1 MKHILITL
9 LTISIGISGYA
20 QSNLD
25 EFLKSVEA
33 NNLKLKSFRQF
44 SETRKL
50 EAKTGLNPDNP
61 EIEFEYMPGNL
72 DDKGT
77 MTTMKVSQKIEFPTV
92 YSQKNKLA
100 KLQQSQYNLEFMA
113 QRTVVLGQAS
123 SLYIQRI
130 SLMKIQKLYAE
141 RLDNA
146 KKLLQAFEQ
155 KLAKGDANI
164 LEVNKLKL
172 ELSQARK
179 EESLASAQKSKIDQ
193 QLELINAGQKF
204 EFMVADYPTFLES
217 SEEELVQ
224 LYRENDPEL
233 RLFAEDVNIAF
244 QEIRLQQNKNLPEL
258 SFSYGYEKTPEVRYA
273 GPGAALSIPLWQN
286 KNKVK
291 LARSN
296 WEFSQAKLAEE
307 TMSRENEIRWKVRQ
321 LLILKTNLDEM
332 RNTLDTVNSV
342 DLLRKA
348 MNAGEISIISYLN
361 EIQYYY
367 LVQTE
372 LFQLEQEYYQ
382 FLLDINRI
390 RL

>member
-1 MKHILITL
+1 
-9 LTISIGISGYA
+9 
-20 QSNLD
+20 
-25 EFLKSVEA
+25 
-33 NNLKLKSFRQF
+33 
-44 SETRKL
+44 
-50 EAKTGLNPDNP
+50 
-61 EIEFEYMPGNL
+61 
-72 DDKGT
+72 

-100 KLQQSQYNLEFMA
+100 KLQQSQYDREFLA
-113 QRTVVLGQAS
+113 QRTAVLGLAS

-141 RLDNA
+141 RLANA
-146 KKLLQAFEQ
+146 QKLLQAFEQ

-179 EESLASAQKSKIDQ
+179 EESLAFAKKSKIDQ
-193 QLELINAGQKF
+193 QLELYNAGQKF
-204 EFMVADYPTFLES
+204 EFTVADYPTFPET

-244 QEIRLQQNKNLPEL
+244 QEIRLQENKNLPEL
-258 SFSYGYEKTPEVRYA
+258 SFSYGYEKTPDVRYA
-273 GPGAALSIPLWQN
+273 GPGASLSIPLWQN
-286 KNKVK
+286 KNRVK

-296 WEFSQAKLAEE
+296 WEFSQAKLDEE
-307 TMSRENEIRWKVRQ
+307 TMNRENEIRWKAKQ

-332 RNTLDTVNSV
+332 RNTLNSINSV
-342 DLLRKA
+342 DLLGKA

-382 FLLDINRI
+382 LLLDINRI

>member
-1 MKHILITL
+1 MKHIIITL
-9 LTISIGISGYA
+9 LAISIGISGYA

-44 SETRKL
+44 SDARKL

-61 EIEFEYMPGNL
+61 EIEFEYLPGNIA
-72 DDKGT
+72 DEGT

-92 YSQKNKLA
+92 YGQKNKLA
-100 KLQQSQYNLEFMA
+100 KLQQSQYDLEFMA
-113 QRTVVLGQAS
+113 QRTAILGQAS

-130 SLMKIQKLYAE
+130 SLIKIQKLYAE
-141 RLDNA
+141 RLANA
-146 KKLLQAFEQ
+146 QKLLQAFGQ
-155 KLAKGDANI
+155 KLDKGDANI

-179 EESLASAQKSKIDQ
+179 EESLASAQRSKIDQ

-204 EFMVADYPTFLES
+204 EFIVADYPTFPETN
-217 SEEELVQ
+217 EEELVQ

-258 SFSYGYEKTPEVRYA
+258 SFSYGYEKTPDVRYA

-296 WEFSQAKLAEE
+296 LEFSQAKLAEE
-307 TMSRENEIRWKVRQ
+307 TMSRENEIRWKAKQ
-321 LLILKTNLDEM
+321 LLILKTNLYEM
-332 RNTLDTVNSV
+332 RNTLNSVNSV
-342 DLLRKA
+342 DLLGKA
-348 MNAGEISIISYLN
+348 MNAGEISVIIYLN

-367 LVQTE
+367 QVQSE
-372 LFQLEQEYYQ
+372 LFQLEQEYYHL
-382 FLLDINRI
+382 LLDINRI